1 MVMNAS
7 QRAEKQP
14 GILAEFRN
22 FLLRGNVV
30 DLAIAV
36 VIGAAS
42 ATVVRSL
49 VTDLITPLIG
59 AIFGEPDFS
68 AMTFHIGSAVFH
80 YGNFLNALIGFM
92 TVVAAIFFLVI
103 KPTER
108 LARLTGD
115 PTQLD
120 PTDVDLLTEI
130 RDLLK
135 QRNP

>member
-1 MVMNAS
+1 MNA
-7 QRAEKQP
+7 ADHEEKQP

-30 DLAIAV
+30 DLAVAV

-68 AMTFHIGSAVFH
+68 AMTFHIGNAIFH

-92 TVVAAIFFLVI
+92 TVVAAIFFLVV

-115 PTQLD
+115 QIAQT
-120 PTDVDLLTEI
+120 PTDVDLLAEI

-135 QRNP
+135 QRRP

>member
-1 MVMNAS
+1 MIEADH
-7 QRAEKQP
+7 AEKQP

-30 DLAIAV
+30 DLAVAV

-68 AMTFHIGSAVFH
+68 AMTFHIGSAVFR

-115 PTQLD
+115 TGQQD